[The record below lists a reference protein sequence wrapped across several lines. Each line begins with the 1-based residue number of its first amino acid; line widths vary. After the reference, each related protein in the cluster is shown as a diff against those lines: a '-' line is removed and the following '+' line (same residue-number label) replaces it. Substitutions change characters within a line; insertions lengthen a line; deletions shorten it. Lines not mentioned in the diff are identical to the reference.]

1 MIVFG
6 ARSIVLLLGLVQGVV
21 VAGLLLANVRVN
33 RVANAFLAALLVM
46 LSLRMLPYVLGFAG
60 AYGVWPWLSF
70 APFDLALV
78 YGPLLW
84 AFIVALTTGRTP
96 VAWRV
101 HFLPALVQFAYYAV
115 LFVQPL
121 AFKNGWD
128 ARVHVPFVVPFETL
142 ADAVSMTAYW
152 IATWRTYRAYQ
163 RDLDAQLSN
172 RDAFRLLW
180 LRDVLLALAGAVAVF
195 WLLALTGAVH
205 PLSYIQ
211 RFPGYVYLT
220 IVVYVLGLQGWR
232 HAAVAYP
239 QVVRAAEGAP
249 AVPAWSPAVDF
260 AAEIERRGLWRE
272 PDITLASAAA
282 TLGVGTAT
290 LSRALNVGLGQN
302 FNAAINRMRVSG
314 VQSELAAGATASL
327 LDLAF
332 AVGFASKASFNRA
345 FKTYAG
351 VTPTEYR
358 RSVGARR
365 LIDASHDATS

>member
-6 ARSIVLLLGLVQGVV
+6 ARSIVLLLGVVQGVV

-33 RVANAFLAALLVM
+33 RAANAFLAALLVA

-70 APFDLALV
+70 APFDIALV

-84 AFIVALTTGRTP
+84 VFVVALTTGRTP
-96 VAWRV
+96 ATWRV
-101 HFLPALVQFAYYAV
+101 HLIPALVQFAYYALV
-115 LFVQPL
+115 FVQPL

-128 ARVHVPFVVPFETL
+128 ARVQVPFVVPFETL

-152 IATWRTYRAYQ
+152 IATWQTYRAYQ
-163 RDLDAQLSN
+163 RALDAQMSN
-172 RDAFRLLW
+172 RDAFRLIW
-180 LRDVLLALAGAVAVF
+180 LRDVLIALAVAIAVF

-205 PLSYIQ
+205 PLSYAQ
-211 RFPGYVYLT
+211 RFPGYVYLA

-239 QVVRAAEGAP
+239 SVVPPVEVVLAAPDSSA
-249 AVPAWSPAVDF
+249 AVDF
-260 AAEIERRGLWRE
+260 AAEIERRGLWRD
-272 PDITLASAAA
+272 PDMTLASAATA
-282 TLGVGTAT
+282 LGVGTAT
-290 LSRALNVGLGQN
+290 LSRALNAGLGQN
-302 FNAAINRMRVSG
+302 FNAAINRMRVVG

-332 AVGFASKASFNRA
+332 AAGFASKASFNRA

-358 RSVGARR
+358 RSVGAQR
-365 LIDASHDATS
+365 LIIAPHDAIS